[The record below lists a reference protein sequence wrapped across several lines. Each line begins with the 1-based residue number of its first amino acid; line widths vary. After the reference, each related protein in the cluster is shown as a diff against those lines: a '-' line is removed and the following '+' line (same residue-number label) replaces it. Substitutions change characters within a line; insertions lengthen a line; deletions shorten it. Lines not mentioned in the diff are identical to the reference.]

1 MVGTTVFPTYLE
13 YLKDIEQASI
23 ILLDLPQHV
32 GAKRDLLNP
41 FYLGTFLQRGVDPIQ
56 VT

>member
-1 MVGTTVFPTYLE
+1 MVGITVFPTYLE

-56 VT
+56 VA